1 MAIRSK
7 SEKILKDSIKKM
19 KEEKAILVRDLND
32 AVKDLNNLQSRKA
45 NLQNSIDDI
54 NAAIN
59 SVQEDLDNGGIVV

>member
-59 SVQEDLDNGGIVV
+59 SVQEDIDNGGIPA